1 MTRMTNQ
8 PKGVIDVEDNKTKET
23 EIYQKI
29 EEAFTV
35 MLQDKL
41 TILPIAFNITD
52 WMRIVLSK

>member
-1 MTRMTNQ
+1 MTNQ

-41 TILPIAFNITD
+41 TILPNAFNIID